1 MEVNYRA
8 TTTGDDA
15 PRAPQFGFDGLHERE
30 PGEHTRGDI
39 RAPGRLPRQVTP
51 RGAHARRPPTARR
64 IGTHRGGR
72 IQFFRS
78 RSNASADRPS
88 RLTRSPTVHPT
99 HARRV
104 RSSRTSC
111 TSSCDSPPR
120 SAWTAFPTVRTRSTR
135 PIKHNAAPRMN
146 DTIASIASSDRSS
159 TTYRR
164 AARRRGATHPG
175 DGATPTPGPAH
186 THTRRRE
193 PPSGERREKDDDRE

>member
-1 MEVNYRA
+1 MHARQNSHTITACLRCLKKTPPTEHSSLLLGKLGALTLEVNYRA

-88 RLTRSPTVHPT
+88 RLTRSPTIHPT

-120 SAWTAFPTVRTRSTR
+120 SAWTAFPTVRTRPTR
-135 PIKHNAAPRMN
+135 LNQTNTMPPR
-146 DTIASIASSDRSS
+146 
-159 TTYRR
+159 
-164 AARRRGATHPG
+164 
-175 DGATPTPGPAH
+175 
-186 THTRRRE
+186 E
-193 PPSGERREKDDDRE
+193 

>member
-1 MEVNYRA
+1 MLVMLSLKNTRQHSSLLLGKLGALTLEVNYRA

-51 RGAHARRPPTARR
+51 RGAHARRPPTARG
-64 IGTHRGGR
+64 IGTRRGGR

-99 HARRV
+99 RAGNAQVERAVRARATHHRV
-104 RSSRTSC
+104 RRGRPSRRCALARLDQSNQTQC
-111 TSSCDSPPR
+111 
-120 SAWTAFPTVRTRSTR
+120 R
-135 PIKHNAAPRMN
+135 PEN
-146 DTIASIASSDRSS
+146 
-159 TTYRR
+159 
-164 AARRRGATHPG
+164 
-175 DGATPTPGPAH
+175 
-186 THTRRRE
+186 E
-193 PPSGERREKDDDRE
+193 

>member
-88 RLTRSPTVHPT
+88 RLTRSPTIHPT
-99 HARRV
+99 RAGNAQVERAVRARATHHRV
-104 RSSRTSC
+104 RRGRPSRRC
-111 TSSCDSPPR
+111 ALAR
-120 SAWTAFPTVRTRSTR
+120 LNNPT
-135 PIKHNAAPRMN
+135 KHDAAPRMN
-146 DTIASIASSDRSS
+146 DKIASIASSDRSP

>member
-1 MEVNYRA
+1 MLVMLSLKKTRQHSSLLLGKLGEGLTLEVNYRA

-51 RGAHARRPPTARR
+51 RGAHARRPPTARG
-64 IGTHRGGR
+64 IGTRRGGR

-99 HARRV
+99 RAGNAQVERAVRARATHHRV
-104 RSSRTSC
+104 RRGRPSRRCALARLDQSNQTQC
-111 TSSCDSPPR
+111 
-120 SAWTAFPTVRTRSTR
+120 R
-135 PIKHNAAPRMN
+135 PEN
-146 DTIASIASSDRSS
+146 
-159 TTYRR
+159 
-164 AARRRGATHPG
+164 
-175 DGATPTPGPAH
+175 
-186 THTRRRE
+186 E
-193 PPSGERREKDDDRE
+193 